1 MIDPIIHSSAAI
13 TLIGGGEATT
23 DDLNDVLSLA
33 PICVAADG
41 GVVLAL
47 QAGVMP
53 KAVLGDFDSA
63 PAAVLDQIPLSRLHR
78 IDEQDTTDF
87 EKALARI
94 DAPVIVGVGFMGGRI
109 DHQLAALHGLLAFA
123 DRPCVLLAGDEVILL
138 APPKIALPTRAGE
151 VVSLFPLAGATG
163 RSTGLQWPIEG
174 LNFALGEKIG
184 TSNAA
189 TGPMSLQMEQ
199 PGLALILPRRLMPDV
214 VAAFCQ
220 PDAARWPA
228 RDR

>member
-13 TLIGGGEATT
+13 TLIGGGEANTA
-23 DDLNDVLSLA
+23 DLKEALNLA

-41 GVVLAL
+41 GAVLAL
-47 QAGVMP
+47 EAGIMP
-53 KAVLGDFDSA
+53 EAVLGDFDSA
-63 PAAVLDQIPLSRLHR
+63 PAGVLEQIPPARLHR
-78 IDEQDTTDF
+78 IEEQDTTDF

-94 DAPVIVGVGFMGGRI
+94 DAPVIVGVGFWGGRV
-109 DHQLAALHGLLAFA
+109 DHQLAALHGLLSFA
-123 DRPCVLLAGDEVILL
+123 DRPCVLLAGDELICL
-138 APPKIALPTRAGE
+138 APPQISLPTRAGD
-151 VVSLFPLAGATG
+151 VVSLFPLADAAGQ
-163 RSTGLQWPIEG
+163 STGLHWPIDG
-174 LNFALGEKIG
+174 LAFSLGQKIG

-189 TGPMSLQMEQ
+189 TGPITLQMER

>member
-13 TLIGGGEATT
+13 TLIGGGEANTV
-23 DDLNDVLSLA
+23 DLKEALRIA

-47 QAGVMP
+47 EAGIMP
-53 KAVLGDFDSA
+53 EAVLGDFDSA
-63 PAAVLDQIPLSRLHR
+63 PSAVLGQIPPARLHR

-94 DAPVIVGVGFMGGRI
+94 DAPVILGAGFLGGRV

-123 DRPCVLLAGDEVILL
+123 DRPCVLLGRDEVILL
-138 APPKIALPTRAGE
+138 APPKIALPTRAGD
-151 VVSLFPLAGATG
+151 VVSLFPLADAAGQSA
-163 RSTGLQWPIEG
+163 GLEWPIDG

-214 VAAFCQ
+214 VAALCQ

-228 RDR
+228 RGR